1 LAVVQFVS
9 ISGVH
14 PCTSSDQFKPKKAL

>member
-1 LAVVQFVS
+1 LTLVQFVS

-14 PCTSSDQFKPKKAL
+14 PCTSSDQFKPEMGL